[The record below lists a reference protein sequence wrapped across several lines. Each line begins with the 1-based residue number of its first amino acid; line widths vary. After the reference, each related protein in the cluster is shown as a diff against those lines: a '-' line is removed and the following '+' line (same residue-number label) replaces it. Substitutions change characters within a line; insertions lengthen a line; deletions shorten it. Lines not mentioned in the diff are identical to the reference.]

1 MIRSKSRL
9 AYFIQRV
16 ETLIIL
22 LAGGDKQTQERD
34 IKTALNLA
42 QDL

>member
-1 MIRSKSRL
+1 V
-9 AYFIQRV
+9 YFIQRG

-22 LAGGDKQTQERD
+22 LAAGDKQTQERD